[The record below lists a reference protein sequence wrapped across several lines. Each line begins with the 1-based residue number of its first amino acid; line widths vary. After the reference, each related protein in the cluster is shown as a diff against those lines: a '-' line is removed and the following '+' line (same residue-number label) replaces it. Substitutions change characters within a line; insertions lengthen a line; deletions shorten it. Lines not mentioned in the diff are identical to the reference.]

1 MAAFVFTGV
10 VRPGHASREVV
21 VGVGDRSPLPGEFAV
36 TGLVDAHCH
45 FTVDEDEDEE
55 PFLSNR
61 DFADGRIAQLAREG
75 VTLLRDLGGCS
86 EITLDYARGPR
97 PGLPLVLAAG
107 RFHSSRER
115 YFPRMYTPT
124 DAEELDDSI
133 RAEISAGAAWVKLIT
148 DFPRMVDGVPQPGTL
163 GPTYD
168 NETLARAVETAHSAG
183 ARVAA
188 HSTIAAS
195 ALVAMGV
202 DSLEHGNGLTEADL
216 VALGERGGAWTPT
229 ISAMMG
235 IAPPDAPPQYAAEVA
250 AAGEHYRH
258 HMPFALRA
266 GVTLMTGSDALTS
279 VAEDVVT
286 MVQYGLTPGEAL
298 DAATVSARRF
308 LGVEEGDDLVTYH
321 TDPLADPSVLAS
333 PAAVVLRGE
342 RVL

>member
-1 MAAFVFTGV
+1 VAAFVFNGV
-10 VRPGHASREVV
+10 VRPGNASGDMV
-21 VGVGDRSPLPGEFAV
+21 VGVGEPSPLPGAFAV

-45 FTVDEDEDEE
+45 FTVDEEEDEE
-55 PFLSNR
+55 PFLSDR
-61 DFADGRIAQLAREG
+61 EYADAKIAQLAREG
-75 VTLLRDLGGCS
+75 VTLLRDLGGRS

-97 PGLPLVLAAG
+97 PGLPVVLAAG

-133 RAEISAGAAWVKLIT
+133 RAEIAAGASWVKLIT
-148 DFPRMVDGVPQPGTL
+148 DFPQMIDGVPQPGTL
-163 GPTYD
+163 ATTYD
-168 NETLARAVETAHSAG
+168 DETLARAVETAHTAG

-229 ISAMMG
+229 IAAVMG
-235 IAPPDAPPQYAAEVA
+235 PAPPDAPPQYAAEI

-266 GVTLMTGSDALTS
+266 GVTLMTGSDAVTS
-279 VAEDVVT
+279 VAQDVVT
-286 MVQYGLTPGEAL
+286 MVQYGLTPLEAL

-308 LGVEEGDDLVTYH
+308 LGVEDAEDLVTYH
-321 TDPLADPSVLAS
+321 ADPLDDPSVLAS